1 MVIEF
6 AGLSLTHQDKNMISL
21 PRMGLLAAALFITGC
36 NEPIPPPSAIEQLAD
51 EYLDGLMEADALMGT
66 YYSIEGARHDRLPDN
81 SLAGIAKWQ
90 AKEDAWL
97 ARLNGMGAPTE
108 VGSRD
113 WVTHGLLKEQLEGA
127 VATRICRNELW
138 EASTTTSW
146 HTWLPFVF
154 DVQPLETADLRAQAL
169 SRLGAVPRY
178 INNEIANLREGLRLG
193 YSAPRVTVEAVPDQV
208 RSLIGP
214 DSIFMGP
221 AARNDGTDFEAA
233 VTKIYEE
240 QIAPALHRYA
250 DFIENEYLS
259 EARETLAVSG
269 NADGAACYPAL
280 VRAFVTVGV
289 PAEEIHAVGL
299 EQVANIRQEIQA
311 TLDEH
316 FGGGDVSDFL
326 RRVNEDPAFTF
337 DTEEAVLKYSTDA
350 LDAVKAAMPKAF
362 GVLPKADVL
371 VKPYPEFAESGSG
384 EYHSSSEDGTRPG
397 IFYIAV
403 TDPTGRSRSNQLAT
417 LHHETF
423 PGHHLQGAIALELGE
438 SQHPLARYLWNSG
451 YGEGWALYSERLA
464 DELGLYP
471 TPLDRIGLYSD
482 QIARASR
489 LVMDSGLHT
498 KGWTRQQAVDYMMA
512 NSGWAPVDIQN
523 EVDRYISWPAQATS
537 YMLGML
543 EIRRLRTKAEQALGE
558 DFDLRGFHDRVVG
571 MGSITLPMLEESVTA
586 WIAEQQAGG

>member
-1 MVIEF
+1 MNTSKLIQR
-6 AGLSLTHQDKNMISL
+6 GLSAGAIALV
-21 PRMGLLAAALFITGC
+21 LAACDNT
-36 NEPIPPPSAIEQLAD
+36 PPPPSAIEQLAD
-51 EYLDGLMEADALMGT
+51 EYLDELMASDALMGT

-81 SLAGIAKWQ
+81 SLAGIAAWQ
-90 AKEDAWL
+90 AKEDTWL
-97 ARLNGMGAPTE
+97 AELERIGAPAE
-108 VGSRD
+108 IGSRD

-127 VATRICRNELW
+127 AATRICRDELW
-138 EASTTTSW
+138 GASTTTSW

-154 DVQPLETADLRAQAL
+154 DIQPLETIELRAQAL
-169 SRLGAVPRY
+169 ARLGAVPTY
-178 INNEIANLREGLRLG
+178 IDNEIGNLREGLRLG

-214 DSIFMGP
+214 DSIFLGP
-221 AARNDGTDFEAA
+221 AARSDDPDFQSA
-233 VTKIYEE
+233 VAQIYNEE
-240 QIAPALHRYA
+240 ITPALIRYA
-250 DFIENEYLS
+250 DFIENEYLGR
-259 EARETLAVSG
+259 ARETLAVLG
-269 NADGAACYPAL
+269 NPDGEACYPTL
-280 VRAFVTVGV
+280 VRSFVTVAM
-289 PAEEIHAVGL
+289 PAAVIHAVGL
-299 EQVANIRQEIQA
+299 EQVASIREEIQV
-311 TLDEH
+311 TLNEH
-316 FGGGDVSDFL
+316 FGGGDVSEFL

-337 DTEEAVLKYSTDA
+337 DTEAAVLKYSTDA

-423 PGHHLQGAIALELGE
+423 PGHHLQGAIALELGDE
-438 SQHPLARYLWNSG
+438 QHPLARYLWNSG

-498 KGWTRQQAVDYMMA
+498 MGWTRQQAVDYMMA

-543 EIRRLRTKAEQALGE
+543 EIRRLRTLAETTLGE
-558 DFDLRGFHDRVVG
+558 DFDMRGFHDRVVG
-571 MGSITLPMLEESVTA
+571 MGSITLPMLEESIEA
-586 WIAEQQAGG
+586 WIAEQQTGG

>member
-1 MVIEF
+1 MNTLRIF
-6 AGLSLTHQDKNMISL
+6 ARGLTAGALTLVLTACTDT
-21 PRMGLLAAALFITGC
+21 A
-36 NEPIPPPSAIEQLAD
+36 PPPSAIEQLAD
-51 EYLDGLMEADALMGT
+51 EYLAELMDSDALMGT

-81 SLAGIAKWQ
+81 SLAAMAAWE

-97 ARLNGMGAPTE
+97 AELERIGTPE
-108 VGSRD
+108 DIGSRD

-127 VATRICRNELW
+127 AATRICRSELW
-138 EASTTTSW
+138 GASTTTSW

-154 DVQPLETADLRAQAL
+154 DIQPLETADLRAQAL
-169 SRLGAVPRY
+169 ARLGAVPTY
-178 INNEIANLREGLRLG
+178 IDNEIANLREGLRLG
-193 YSAPRVTVEAVPDQV
+193 YSAPRVTVEAVPGQV

-221 AARNDGTDFEAA
+221 ATRSDDPDFQAA
-233 VTKIYEE
+233 VTTIYEE

-269 NADGAACYPAL
+269 NPDGEACYPAL

-289 PAEEIHAVGL
+289 PAEQIHAVGL
-299 EQVANIRQEIQA
+299 EQVANIRQEIQV

-316 FGGGDVSDFL
+316 FGGGDVSAFL

-423 PGHHLQGAIALELGE
+423 PGHHLQGAIALELGDQ
-438 SQHPLARYLWNSG
+438 QHPLARYLWNSG

-498 KGWTRQQAVDYMMA
+498 MGWTRQQAVDYMMA

-523 EVDRYISWPAQATS
+523 EVDRYISWPGQATS

-543 EIRRLRTKAEQALGE
+543 EIRRLRTLAEDTLGE
-558 DFDLRGFHDRVVG
+558 DFDIRGFHDRVVG
-571 MGSITLPMLEESVTA
+571 MGSITLPMLEESVEA

>member
-1 MVIEF
+1 MNTSRIF
-6 AGLSLTHQDKNMISL
+6 ARGLTAGALTL
-21 PRMGLLAAALFITGC
+21 VLTACAETA
-36 NEPIPPPSAIEQLAD
+36 PPSSAIEQLAD
-51 EYLDGLMEADALMGT
+51 EYLAELMDSDALMGT
-66 YYSIEGARHDRLPDN
+66 YYSIEGARHDQLPDN
-81 SLAGIAKWQ
+81 SLAAMAAWE

-97 ARLNGMGAPTE
+97 AELERIGTPE
-108 VGSRD
+108 DIGSRD
-113 WVTHGLLKEQLEGA
+113 WVTYGLLKEQLEGA
-127 VATRICRNELW
+127 AATRICRNELW
-138 EASTTTSW
+138 GASTTTSW

-154 DVQPLETADLRAQAL
+154 DIQPLDTADARAQAL
-169 SRLGAVPRY
+169 SRLSAVPTY
-178 INNEIANLREGLRLG
+178 IDNEIANLREGLRLG
-193 YSAPRVTVEAVPDQV
+193 YSAPRVTVEAVPGQV

-221 AARNDGTDFEAA
+221 TTRSDDPEFQAA
-233 VTKIYEE
+233 VTTIYEA

-269 NADGAACYPAL
+269 NPDGEICYPAL

-289 PAEEIHAVGL
+289 PAEQIHAVGL
-299 EQVANIRQEIQA
+299 EQVAYIRQEIQV

-316 FGGGDVSDFL
+316 FGGGDVSAFL

-423 PGHHLQGAIALELGE
+423 PGHHLQGAIALELGDQ
-438 SQHPLARYLWNSG
+438 QHPLARYLWNSG

-464 DELGLYP
+464 DELGLYR

-498 KGWTRQQAVDYMMA
+498 MGWTRQQAVDYMMA

-523 EVDRYISWPAQATS
+523 EIDRYISWPAQATS

-543 EIRRLRTKAEQALGE
+543 EIRRLRTLAENALGD
-558 DFDLRGFHDRVVG
+558 DFDIRGFHDRVVG
-571 MGSITLPMLEESVTA
+571 MGSITLPMLEESVEA

>member
-1 MVIEF
+1 M
-6 AGLSLTHQDKNMISL
+6 LSLRPLS
-21 PRMGLLAAALFITGC
+21 ALITAIILTAC
-36 NEPIPPPSAIEQLAD
+36 TETTPPPSAIEQLAD
-51 EYLDGLMEADALMGT
+51 EYLEAMMEEDALMGT
-66 YYSIEGARHDRLPDN
+66 YYAIEGARHDRLPDN
-81 SLAGIAKWQ
+81 SLAGLADWQ
-90 AKEDAWL
+90 QKEDAWL
-97 ARLNGMGAPTE
+97 STLEDIPMPAE

-113 WVTHGLLKEQLEGA
+113 WVTYGLLKEQIQSA
-127 VATRICRNELW
+127 VGTRICRNELW
-138 EASTTTSW
+138 AASTTTSW
-146 HTWLPFVF
+146 HTWIPFVF
-154 DVQPLETADLRAQAL
+154 DIQPLETPELRAQAL
-169 SRLGAVPRY
+169 TRFAAMDTY
-178 INNEIANLREGLRLG
+178 IDNEIDNLREGLRLG
-193 YSAPRVTVEAVPDQV
+193 YSAPRVTVEAVPAQV

-214 DSIFMGP
+214 DSIFLGP
-221 AARNDGTDFEAA
+221 AQRTDDTAFTAA
-233 VTKIYEE
+233 VEQIYNE
-240 QIAPALHRYA
+240 QIAPALNRFA
-250 DFIENEYLS
+250 DFIENEYLA

-269 NADGAACYPAL
+269 NPNGEACYPAL
-280 VRAFVTVGV
+280 VRGFVTVGV

-299 EQVANIRQEIQA
+299 EQVAKIREEIQV

-316 FGGGDVSDFL
+316 FGGGDVSEFL

-337 DTEEAVLKYSTDA
+337 DTEEAVLQYSTDA

-403 TDPTGRSRSNQLAT
+403 TDPTGRSISNQLAT

-423 PGHHLQGAIALELGE
+423 PGHHLQGAIALELGDQ
-438 SQHPLARYLWNSG
+438 QHPLARYLWNSG

-498 KGWTRQQAVDYMMA
+498 LGWTRQQAVDYMMA

-523 EVDRYISWPAQATS
+523 EIDRYISWPAQATS
-537 YMLGML
+537 YMLGMI
-543 EIRRLRTKAEQALGE
+543 EIRRLRTLAEETLGE
-558 DFDLRGFHDRVVG
+558 NFDLRGFHDRVVG
-571 MGSITLPMLEESVTA
+571 MGSITLPMLEESIEV

>member
-1 MVIEF
+1 MTALRKLGAII
-6 AGLSLTHQDKNMISL
+6 AILLSTACSQ
-21 PRMGLLAAALFITGC
+21 PA
-36 NEPIPPPSAIEQLAD
+36 PPHSAIEQLAD
-51 EYLDGLMEADALMGT
+51 EYLDGLMKADALMGT

-81 SLAGIAKWQ
+81 SLAGIAAWQ

-97 ARLNGMGAPTE
+97 ARLKGVDAPTE
-108 VGSRD
+108 IGSRD

-138 EASTTTSW
+138 GASTTTSW

-154 DVQPLETADLRAQAL
+154 DIQPLETGALREQAL
-169 SRLGAVPRY
+169 ARLGAVPTF
-178 INNEIANLREGLRLG
+178 IDNEISNLREGLRLG
-193 YSAPRVTVEAVPDQV
+193 YSAPRVTVEAVPNQV

-221 AARNDGTDFEAA
+221 AGRSEDAAFTAA
-233 VTKIYEE
+233 VGRIYSE
-240 QIAPALHRYA
+240 QIAPALNRYA
-250 DFIENEYLS
+250 DFIEREYLPQ
-259 EARETLAVSG
+259 ARETLAVSG
-269 NADGAACYPAL
+269 NPNGAACYPAL

-299 EQVANIRQEIQA
+299 EQVANIRQEIQV

-316 FGGGDVSDFL
+316 FGGGDVSEFL

-337 DTEEAVLKYSTDA
+337 DTEAAVLQYSTDA

-423 PGHHLQGAIALELGE
+423 PGHHLQGAIALELGDA
-438 SQHPLARYLWNSG
+438 QHRLARYLWNSG

-498 KGWTRQQAVDYMMA
+498 MGWSRQQAVDYMLA

-543 EIRRLRTKAEQALGE
+543 EIRRLRRLAENTLGD
-558 DFDLRGFHDRVVG
+558 DFDMRSFHDRVVG
-571 MGSITLPMLEESVTA
+571 MGSITLPMLEESIEA
-586 WIAEQQAGG
+586 WIVEQQTAQ

>member
-1 MVIEF
+1 
-6 AGLSLTHQDKNMISL
+6 
-21 PRMGLLAAALFITGC
+21 
-36 NEPIPPPSAIEQLAD
+36 
-51 EYLDGLMEADALMGT
+51 MGT

-81 SLAGIAKWQ
+81 SLASIAAWQ
-90 AKEDAWL
+90 AREDAWL
-97 ARLNGMGAPTE
+97 AELERIGAPAE
-108 VGSRD
+108 IGSRD

-127 VATRICRNELW
+127 IATRICRDELW
-138 EASTTTSW
+138 GASTATSW

-154 DVQPLETADLRAQAL
+154 DIQPLETPDLRVQAL
-169 SRLGAVPRY
+169 SRLAAMPTY
-178 INNEIANLREGLRLG
+178 IDNEIANLREGLRLN

-214 DSIFMGP
+214 DSIFLGP
-221 AARNDGTDFEAA
+221 AMRSEDEAFAAA
-233 VTKIYEE
+233 VAQIYEDE
-240 QIAPALHRYA
+240 IAPALNRFA
-250 DFIENEYLS
+250 DFIQNDYLV
-259 EARETLAVSG
+259 EARDTLAVSG
-269 NADGAACYPAL
+269 NPNGEVCYPAL
-280 VRAFVTVGV
+280 VRSFVTVGV

-299 EQVANIRQEIQA
+299 EQVAKIRNEIQV
-311 TLDEH
+311 TLNEH
-316 FGGGDVSDFL
+316 FGGGDVSEFL

-350 LDAVKAAMPKAF
+350 LAAVKAAMPRAF

-384 EYHSSSEDGTRPG
+384 EYHSSSEDGSRPG

-423 PGHHLQGAIALELGE
+423 PGHHLQGAIALELGDR
-438 SQHPLARYLWNSG
+438 QHPLARYLWNSG

-471 TPLDRIGLYSD
+471 TPLDRVGLYSD

-498 KGWTRQQAVDYMMA
+498 LGWTRQQAVDYMMA

-523 EVDRYISWPAQATS
+523 EIDRYISWPGQATS

-543 EIRRLRTKAEQALGE
+543 EIRRLRTLAEDSLG
-558 DFDLRGFHDRVVG
+558 DNFDLRGFHDRVVG
-571 MGSITLPMLEESVTA
+571 MGSVTLPMLEESIEV
-586 WIAEQQAGG
+586 WIAEQQSGG

>member
-1 MVIEF
+1 M
-6 AGLSLTHQDKNMISL
+6 LSLRPLS
-21 PRMGLLAAALFITGC
+21 ALITAIILTAC
-36 NEPIPPPSAIEQLAD
+36 TETTPPPSAIEQLAD
-51 EYLDGLMEADALMGT
+51 EYLEAMMEEDALMGT
-66 YYSIEGARHDRLPDN
+66 YYAIEGARHDRLPDN
-81 SLAGIAKWQ
+81 SLAGLADWQ
-90 AKEDAWL
+90 QKEDAWL
-97 ARLNGMGAPTE
+97 STLEDIPMPAE

-113 WVTHGLLKEQLEGA
+113 WVTYGLLKEQIQSA
-127 VATRICRNELW
+127 VGTRICRNELW
-138 EASTTTSW
+138 AASTTTSW
-146 HTWLPFVF
+146 HTWIPFVF
-154 DVQPLETADLRAQAL
+154 DIQPLETPELRAQAL
-169 SRLGAVPRY
+169 TRFAAMDTY
-178 INNEIANLREGLRLG
+178 IDNEIDNLRKGLRLG
-193 YSAPRVTVEAVPDQV
+193 YSAPRVTVEAVPAQV

-214 DSIFMGP
+214 DSIFLGP
-221 AARNDGTDFEAA
+221 AQRTDDTAFTAA
-233 VTKIYEE
+233 VEQIYNE
-240 QIAPALHRYA
+240 QIAPALNRFA
-250 DFIENEYLS
+250 DFIENEYLA

-269 NADGAACYPAL
+269 NPNGEACYPAL
-280 VRAFVTVGV
+280 VRGFVTVGV

-299 EQVANIRQEIQA
+299 EQVAKIREEIQV

-316 FGGGDVSDFL
+316 FGGGDVSEFL

-337 DTEEAVLKYSTDA
+337 ETEEAVLQYSTDA
-350 LDAVKAAMPKAF
+350 LDAVKAAMPRAF

-403 TDPTGRSRSNQLAT
+403 TDPTGRSISNQLAT

-423 PGHHLQGAIALELGE
+423 PGHHLQGAIALELGDQ
-438 SQHPLARYLWNSG
+438 QHPLARYLWNSG

-498 KGWTRQQAVDYMMA
+498 LGWTRQQAVDYMMA

-523 EVDRYISWPAQATS
+523 EIDRYISWPAQATS
-537 YMLGML
+537 YMLGMI
-543 EIRRLRTKAEQALGE
+543 EIRRLRTLAEETLG
-558 DFDLRGFHDRVVG
+558 DNFDLRGFHDRVVG
-571 MGSITLPMLEESVTA
+571 MGSITLPMLAESIEV
-586 WIAEQQAGG
+586 WIAEQQARG

>member
-1 MVIEF
+1 MTHSTLIKRGF
-6 AGLSLTHQDKNMISL
+6 AASALTL
-21 PRMGLLAAALFITGC
+21 VLAGC
-36 NEPIPPPSAIEQLAD
+36 TEPAPSQSAIEQLAD
-51 EYLDGLMEADALMGT
+51 EYLDALMESDTLMGT

-81 SLAGIAKWQ
+81 SLAGIAAWQ
-90 AKEDAWL
+90 AREDAWL
-97 ARLNGMGAPTE
+97 AELERIGAPAE
-108 VGSRD
+108 IGSRD

-127 VATRICRNELW
+127 IATRICRDELW
-138 EASTTTSW
+138 GASTTTSW

-154 DVQPLETADLRAQAL
+154 DIQPLETPELRVQAL
-169 SRLGAVPRY
+169 SRLAAMPTY
-178 INNEIANLREGLRLG
+178 IDNEIANLREGLRLN

-214 DSIFMGP
+214 DSIFLGP
-221 AARNDGTDFEAA
+221 ATRSEDEAFAAA
-233 VTKIYEE
+233 VAQIYEDE
-240 QIAPALHRYA
+240 IAPALNRFA
-250 DFIENEYLS
+250 DFIQNDYLA
-259 EARETLAVSG
+259 EARDTLAVSG
-269 NADGAACYPAL
+269 NPNGEACYPAL
-280 VRAFVTVGV
+280 VRSFVTVGV

-299 EQVANIRQEIQA
+299 EQVAKIRNEIQV
-311 TLDEH
+311 TLNEH
-316 FGGGDVSDFL
+316 FGGGDVSEFL

-384 EYHSSSEDGTRPG
+384 EYHSSSEDGSRPG

-423 PGHHLQGAIALELGE
+423 PGHHLQGAISLELGDR
-438 SQHPLARYLWNSG
+438 QHPLARYLWNSG

-482 QIARASR
+482 QIARSSR

-498 KGWTRQQAVDYMMA
+498 LGWTRQQAVDYMMA

-523 EVDRYISWPAQATS
+523 EIDRYISWPGQATS

-543 EIRRLRTKAEQALGE
+543 EIRRLRTLAEDSLG
-558 DFDLRGFHDRVVG
+558 DNFDLRGFHDRVVG
-571 MGSITLPMLEESVTA
+571 MGSVTLPMLEESIEV
-586 WIAEQQAGG
+586 WIAEQQSGG

>member
-1 MVIEF
+1 MTALRKIG
-6 AGLSLTHQDKNMISL
+6 AITAILLSTACSQ
-21 PRMGLLAAALFITGC
+21 PT
-36 NEPIPPPSAIEQLAD
+36 PPPSAIEQLAD
-51 EYLDGLMEADALMGT
+51 EYLDGLMESDALMGT

-81 SLAGIAKWQ
+81 SLVGMAEWQ

-97 ARLNGMGAPTE
+97 ARLSGMGAPEE

-113 WVTHGLLKEQLEGA
+113 WVTYGLLKEQLEGDS
-127 VATRICRNELW
+127 ATRICRNELW
-138 EASTTTSW
+138 GASTTTSW

-154 DVQPLETADLRAQAL
+154 DVQPLETGALREQAL
-169 SRLGAVPRY
+169 ARLGAVPTF
-178 INNEIANLREGLRLG
+178 IDNEISNLREGLRLG
-193 YSAPRVTVEAVPDQV
+193 YSAPRVTVEAVPNQV

-214 DSIFMGP
+214 DSIFRGP
-221 AARNDGTDFEAA
+221 AGRSEDEAFTAA
-233 VTKIYEE
+233 VERIYTE
-240 QIAPALHRYA
+240 QIAPVLHRYA
-250 DFIENEYLS
+250 DFIEREYLPK
-259 EARETLAVSG
+259 ARETLAVSG
-269 NADGAACYPAL
+269 NPNGGACYPAL
-280 VRAFVTVGV
+280 VRAFVTVDV

-299 EQVANIRQEIQA
+299 EQVANIRQEIQV

-316 FGGGDVSDFL
+316 FGGGDVSEFL

-337 DTEEAVLKYSTDA
+337 DTEEAVLQYSTDA

-403 TDPTGRSRSNQLAT
+403 TDPTGRSRSNQRAT

-489 LVMDSGLHT
+489 LVLDSGLHT
-498 KGWTRQQAVDYMMA
+498 MGWTRQQAVDYMMG

-543 EIRRLRTKAEQALGE
+543 EIRRLRTEAEQALGE

>member
-1 MVIEF
+1 MKTSTLIQR
-6 AGLSLTHQDKNMISL
+6 GLSAGAIALV
-21 PRMGLLAAALFITGC
+21 LAACDNT
-36 NEPIPPPSAIEQLAD
+36 PPPRSAIEQLAD
-51 EYLDGLMEADALMGT
+51 EYLEGLMASDALMGT

-81 SLAGIAKWQ
+81 SLTGISAWQ
-90 AKEDAWL
+90 AKEDEWL
-97 ARLNGMGAPTE
+97 AELNRIGAPAE
-108 VGSRD
+108 IGSRD

-127 VATRICRNELW
+127 AATRICRDELW
-138 EASTTTSW
+138 GASTTTSW

-154 DVQPLETADLRAQAL
+154 DIQPLETADLRAQAL
-169 SRLGAVPRY
+169 ARLAAVPTY
-178 INNEIANLREGLRLG
+178 IDNEIANLREGLRLG
-193 YSAPRVTVEAVPDQV
+193 YSAPRVTVEAVPGQV

-221 AARNDGTDFEAA
+221 AVRSDDAA
-233 VTKIYEE
+233 FATNVKTIYDE
-240 QIAPALHRYA
+240 QIAPALTRYA
-250 DFIENEYLS
+250 DFIENEYLDK
-259 EARETLAVSG
+259 ARETLAVSG
-269 NADGAACYPAL
+269 NPDGEACYPAL
-280 VRAFVTVGV
+280 VRSFVTVAV

-299 EQVANIRQEIQA
+299 QQVANIREEIQV

-316 FGGGDVSDFL
+316 FGGGDVSTFL
-326 RRVNEDPAFTF
+326 RQVNEDPAFTF
-337 DTEEAVLKYSTDA
+337 DTEAAVLKYSTDA

-423 PGHHLQGAIALELGE
+423 PGHHLQGAIALELGDQ
-438 SQHPLARYLWNSG
+438 QHPLARYLWNSG

-498 KGWTRQQAVDYMMA
+498 MGWTRQQAVDYMMA

-523 EVDRYISWPAQATS
+523 EVDRYISWPGQATS

-543 EIRRLRTKAEQALGE
+543 EIRRLRTLAETTLGE
-558 DFDLRGFHDRVVG
+558 DFDIRGFHDRVVG
-571 MGSITLPMLEESVTA
+571 MGSITLPMLEESIEA
-586 WIAEQQAGG
+586 WIAEQQTGG

>member
-1 MVIEF
+1 MKTSTLIQR
-6 AGLSLTHQDKNMISL
+6 GLSAGAIALV
-21 PRMGLLAAALFITGC
+21 LAACDNT
-36 NEPIPPPSAIEQLAD
+36 PPPPSAIEQLAD
-51 EYLDGLMEADALMGT
+51 EYLEGLMASDALMGT

-81 SLAGIAKWQ
+81 SLAGISAWQ

-97 ARLNGMGAPTE
+97 AELERIGTPAAI
-108 VGSRD
+108 GSRD

-127 VATRICRNELW
+127 AATRICRDELW
-138 EASTTTSW
+138 GASTTTSW

-154 DVQPLETADLRAQAL
+154 DIQPLETADLRDQAL
-169 SRLGAVPRY
+169 ARLAAVPTY
-178 INNEIANLREGLRLG
+178 IDNEIANLREGLRLG
-193 YSAPRVTVEAVPDQV
+193 YSAPRVTVEAVPAQV

-214 DSIFMGP
+214 DSIFLGP
-221 AARNDGTDFEAA
+221 AQRSDDAAFSEAA
-233 VTKIYEE
+233 EQIYYEE
-240 QIAPALHRYA
+240 IAPALNRFA
-250 DFIENEYLS
+250 DFIENEYLGQ
-259 EARETLAVSG
+259 ARETLAVSG
-269 NADGAACYPAL
+269 NPDGEACYPAL
-280 VRAFVTVGV
+280 VRSFVTVAV

-299 EQVANIRQEIQA
+299 QQVANIREEIQV

-316 FGGGDVSDFL
+316 FGGGDVSAFL
-326 RRVNEDPAFTF
+326 RQVNEDPAFTF
-337 DTEEAVLKYSTDA
+337 DTEAAVLKYSTDA

-423 PGHHLQGAIALELGE
+423 PGHHLQGAIALELGDQ
-438 SQHPLARYLWNSG
+438 QHPLARYLWNSG

-498 KGWTRQQAVDYMMA
+498 MGWTRQQAVDYMMA

-543 EIRRLRTKAEQALGE
+543 EIRRLRTLAETTLGE
-558 DFDLRGFHDRVVG
+558 DFDIRGFHDRVVG
-571 MGSITLPMLEESVTA
+571 MGSITLPMLEESVEA
-586 WIAEQQAGG
+586 WIAEQQTGG

>member
-1 MVIEF
+1 
-6 AGLSLTHQDKNMISL
+6 MISPL
-21 PRMGLLAAALFITGC
+21 RMGLLAAVLFITAC
-36 NEPIPPPSAIEQLAD
+36 SQPAPPPSAIERLAD
-51 EYLDGLMEADALMGT
+51 EYLDSLMESDALMGT

-81 SLAGIAKWQ
+81 SLAGIAEWQ

-97 ARLNGMGAPTE
+97 VRLNGMGAPEE

-113 WVTHGLLKEQLEGA
+113 WVTYGLLKEQLEGDS
-127 VATRICRNELW
+127 ATRICRNELW
-138 EASTTTSW
+138 GASTTTSW

-154 DVQPLETADLRAQAL
+154 DVQPLETGALREQAL
-169 SRLGAVPRY
+169 ARLGAVPTF
-178 INNEIANLREGLRLG
+178 IDNEISNLREGLRLG
-193 YSAPRVTVEAVPDQV
+193 YSAPRVTVEAVPNQV

-221 AARNDGTDFEAA
+221 AGRSEDEAFTAA
-233 VTKIYEE
+233 VERIYTE

-250 DFIENEYLS
+250 DFIEREYLPQ
-259 EARETLAVSG
+259 ARETLAVSG
-269 NADGAACYPAL
+269 NPNGRACYPAL
-280 VRAFVTVGV
+280 VRAFVTVDV

-299 EQVANIRQEIQA
+299 EQVANIRNEIQV

-316 FGGGDVSDFL
+316 FGGGDVSEFL

-337 DTEEAVLKYSTDA
+337 DTEEAVLQYSIDA

-403 TDPTGRSRSNQLAT
+403 TDPTGRSRSNQRAT

-423 PGHHLQGAIALELGE
+423 PGHHLQGAIALELGNQ
-438 SQHPLARYLWNSG
+438 QHPLARYLWNSG

-464 DELGLYP
+464 DELGLYL

-543 EIRRLRTKAEQALGE
+543 EIRRLRTLAEETLG
-558 DFDLRGFHDRVVG
+558 DNFDLRGFHDRVVG

-586 WIAEQQAGG
+586 WIAEQQAGS

>member
-1 MVIEF
+1 MTALRKIG
-6 AGLSLTHQDKNMISL
+6 AITAILLSTACSQ
-21 PRMGLLAAALFITGC
+21 PT
-36 NEPIPPPSAIEQLAD
+36 PPPSAIEQLAD
-51 EYLDGLMEADALMGT
+51 EYLDGLMESDALMGT

-81 SLAGIAKWQ
+81 SLVGIAEWQ

-97 ARLNGMGAPTE
+97 ARLNGMGAPEE

-113 WVTHGLLKEQLEGA
+113 WVTYGLLKEQLEGDS
-127 VATRICRNELW
+127 ATRICRNELW
-138 EASTTTSW
+138 GASTTTSW

-154 DVQPLETADLRAQAL
+154 DVQPLETGALREQAL
-169 SRLGAVPRY
+169 ARLGAVPTF
-178 INNEIANLREGLRLG
+178 IDNEISNLREGLRLG
-193 YSAPRVTVEAVPDQV
+193 YSAPRVTVEAVPNQV

-221 AARNDGTDFEAA
+221 AGRSEDEAFTAA
-233 VTKIYEE
+233 VERIYTE

-250 DFIENEYLS
+250 DFIEREYLPK
-259 EARETLAVSG
+259 ARETLAVSG
-269 NADGAACYPAL
+269 NPDGAACYPAL

-299 EQVANIRQEIQA
+299 EQVANIRNEIQV

-316 FGGGDVSDFL
+316 FGGGDVSEFL

-337 DTEEAVLKYSTDA
+337 DTEEAVLQYSTDA

-403 TDPTGRSRSNQLAT
+403 TDPTGRSRSNQRAT

-438 SQHPLARYLWNSG
+438 SQHPLARYLWN
-451 YGEGWALYSERLA
+451 
-464 DELGLYP
+464 
-471 TPLDRIGLYSD
+471 
-482 QIARASR
+482 
-489 LVMDSGLHT
+489 
-498 KGWTRQQAVDYMMA
+498 
-512 NSGWAPVDIQN
+512 
-523 EVDRYISWPAQATS
+523 
-537 YMLGML
+537 
-543 EIRRLRTKAEQALGE
+543 
-558 DFDLRGFHDRVVG
+558 
-571 MGSITLPMLEESVTA
+571 
-586 WIAEQQAGG
+586 

>member
-1 MVIEF
+1 MTHSTLIKRGF
-6 AGLSLTHQDKNMISL
+6 AASALTL
-21 PRMGLLAAALFITGC
+21 VLAGC
-36 NEPIPPPSAIEQLAD
+36 TEPAPSQSAIEQLAD
-51 EYLDGLMEADALMGT
+51 EYLDALMESDTLMGT

-81 SLAGIAKWQ
+81 SLAGIAAWQ
-90 AKEDAWL
+90 AREDAWL
-97 ARLNGMGAPTE
+97 AELERIGAPAE
-108 VGSRD
+108 IGSRD

-127 VATRICRNELW
+127 IATRICRDELW
-138 EASTTTSW
+138 GASTTTSW

-154 DVQPLETADLRAQAL
+154 DIQPLETPELRVQAL
-169 SRLGAVPRY
+169 SRLAAMPTY
-178 INNEIANLREGLRLG
+178 IDNEIANLREGLRLN

-214 DSIFMGP
+214 DSIFLGP
-221 AARNDGTDFEAA
+221 ATRSEDEAFAAA
-233 VTKIYEE
+233 VAQIYEDE
-240 QIAPALHRYA
+240 IAPALNRFA
-250 DFIENEYLS
+250 DFIQNDYLA
-259 EARETLAVSG
+259 EARDTLAVSG
-269 NADGAACYPAL
+269 NPNGEVCYPAL
-280 VRAFVTVGV
+280 VRSFVTVGV

-299 EQVANIRQEIQA
+299 EQVAKIRNEIQV
-311 TLDEH
+311 TLNEH
-316 FGGGDVSDFL
+316 FGGGDVSEFL

-350 LDAVKAAMPKAF
+350 LDAVKAAMPTAF

-384 EYHSSSEDGTRPG
+384 EYHSSSEDGSRPG

-423 PGHHLQGAIALELGE
+423 PGHHLQGAIALELGDR
-438 SQHPLARYLWNSG
+438 QHPLARYLWNSG

-498 KGWTRQQAVDYMMA
+498 LGWTRQQAVDYMMA

-523 EVDRYISWPAQATS
+523 EIDRYISWPGQATS

-543 EIRRLRTKAEQALGE
+543 EIRRLRTLAEDSLG
-558 DFDLRGFHDRVVG
+558 DNFDLRGFHDRVVG
-571 MGSITLPMLEESVTA
+571 MGSVTLPMLEESIEV

>member
-1 MVIEF
+1 M
-6 AGLSLTHQDKNMISL
+6 LSLRPLS
-21 PRMGLLAAALFITGC
+21 ALITAIILTAC
-36 NEPIPPPSAIEQLAD
+36 TETTPPPSAIEQLAD
-51 EYLDGLMEADALMGT
+51 EYLEAMMEEDALMGT
-66 YYSIEGARHDRLPDN
+66 YYAIEGARHDRLPDN
-81 SLAGIAKWQ
+81 SLAGLADWQ
-90 AKEDAWL
+90 QKEDAWL
-97 ARLNGMGAPTE
+97 SALEDIPVPAE

-113 WVTHGLLKEQLEGA
+113 WVTYGLLKEQIQSA
-127 VATRICRNELW
+127 VGTRICRNELW
-138 EASTTTSW
+138 AASTTTSW
-146 HTWLPFVF
+146 HTWIPFVF
-154 DVQPLETADLRAQAL
+154 DIQPLETPELRAQAL
-169 SRLGAVPRY
+169 TRFAAMDTY
-178 INNEIANLREGLRLG
+178 IDNEIDNLREGLRLG
-193 YSAPRVTVEAVPDQV
+193 YSAPRVTVEAVPAQV

-214 DSIFMGP
+214 DSIFLGP
-221 AARNDGTDFEAA
+221 AQRTDDTAFTAA
-233 VTKIYEE
+233 VEQIYNE
-240 QIAPALHRYA
+240 QIAPALNRFA
-250 DFIENEYLS
+250 DFIENEYLA

-269 NADGAACYPAL
+269 NPNGEACYPAL
-280 VRAFVTVGV
+280 VRGFVTVGV

-299 EQVANIRQEIQA
+299 EQVAKIREEIQV

-316 FGGGDVSDFL
+316 FGGGDVSEFL

-337 DTEEAVLKYSTDA
+337 ETEEAVLQYSTDA
-350 LDAVKAAMPKAF
+350 LDAVKAAMPRAF

-403 TDPTGRSRSNQLAT
+403 TDPTGRSISNQLAT

-423 PGHHLQGAIALELGE
+423 PGHHLQGAIALELGDQ
-438 SQHPLARYLWNSG
+438 QHPLARYLWNSG

-498 KGWTRQQAVDYMMA
+498 LGWTRQQAVDYMMA

-523 EVDRYISWPAQATS
+523 EIDRYISWPAQATS
-537 YMLGML
+537 YMLGMI
-543 EIRRLRTKAEQALGE
+543 EIRRLRALAEETLG
-558 DFDLRGFHDRVVG
+558 DNFDLRGFHDRVVG
-571 MGSITLPMLEESVTA
+571 MGSITLPMLEESIKV
-586 WIAEQQAGG
+586 WIAEQQARG

>member
-1 MVIEF
+1 MKISTLIQR
-6 AGLSLTHQDKNMISL
+6 GLSA
-21 PRMGLLAAALFITGC
+21 GALALVLAGC
-36 NEPIPPPSAIEQLAD
+36 ENTSPPTSAIEQLAD
-51 EYLDGLMEADALMGT
+51 EYLEGLMASDALMGT

-81 SLAGIAKWQ
+81 SLAGISAWQ

-97 ARLNGMGAPTE
+97 AELKRIGAPAE
-108 VGSRD
+108 IGSRD

-127 VATRICRNELW
+127 AATRICRDELW
-138 EASTTTSW
+138 GASTTTSW

-154 DVQPLETADLRAQAL
+154 DIQPLETADLREQAL
-169 SRLGAVPRY
+169 ARLAAVPMY
-178 INNEIANLREGLRLG
+178 IDNEIANLREGLRRG
-193 YSAPRVTVEAVPDQV
+193 YSAPRVTVEAVPGQV

-221 AARNDGTDFEAA
+221 AARSDDAAFVAA
-233 VTKIYEE
+233 VKKVYDE
-240 QIAPALHRYA
+240 QIAPALTRYA
-250 DFIENEYLS
+250 DFIENEYLDQ
-259 EARETLAVSG
+259 ARETLAVSG
-269 NADGAACYPAL
+269 NPDGEACYPAL
-280 VRAFVTVGV
+280 VRSFVTVAV

-299 EQVANIRQEIQA
+299 QQVANIREEIQV

-316 FGGGDVSDFL
+316 FGGGDVSMFL
-326 RRVNEDPAFTF
+326 RQVNEDPAFTF
-337 DTEEAVLKYSTDA
+337 DTEDAVLKYSTDA

-423 PGHHLQGAIALELGE
+423 PGHHLQGAIALELGDQ
-438 SQHPLARYLWNSG
+438 QHPLARYLWNSG

-498 KGWTRQQAVDYMMA
+498 MGWTRQQAVDYMMA

-523 EVDRYISWPAQATS
+523 EVDRYISWPGQATS

-543 EIRRLRTKAEQALGE
+543 EIRRLRTLAETTLGE
-558 DFDLRGFHDRVVG
+558 DFDMRGFHDRVVG
-571 MGSITLPMLEESVTA
+571 MGSITLPMLEESIEA

>member
-1 MVIEF
+1 MKTSTLIQR
-6 AGLSLTHQDKNMISL
+6 GLSAGAIALV
-21 PRMGLLAAALFITGC
+21 LAACDNT
-36 NEPIPPPSAIEQLAD
+36 PPPPSAIEQLAD
-51 EYLDGLMEADALMGT
+51 EYLEGLMASDALMGT

-81 SLAGIAKWQ
+81 SLTGISAWQ

-97 ARLNGMGAPTE
+97 AELERIGAPAE
-108 VGSRD
+108 IGSRD
-113 WVTHGLLKEQLEGA
+113 WVTYGLLKEQLEGA
-127 VATRICRNELW
+127 AATRICRDELW
-138 EASTTTSW
+138 GASTTTSW

-154 DVQPLETADLRAQAL
+154 DIQPLDTIELRAQAL
-169 SRLGAVPRY
+169 ARLAAVPTY
-178 INNEIANLREGLRLG
+178 IDNEIANLREGLRLG
-193 YSAPRVTVEAVPDQV
+193 YSAPRVTVEAVPGQV

-221 AARNDGTDFEAA
+221 AVRSDDAA
-233 VTKIYEE
+233 FATNVKTIYDE
-240 QIAPALHRYA
+240 QIAPALTRYA
-250 DFIENEYLS
+250 DFIENEYLDK
-259 EARETLAVSG
+259 ARETLAVSG
-269 NADGAACYPAL
+269 NTDGEACYPAL
-280 VRAFVTVGV
+280 VRSFVTVAV

-299 EQVANIRQEIQA
+299 QQVANIREEIQV

-316 FGGGDVSDFL
+316 FGGGDVSMFL
-326 RRVNEDPAFTF
+326 RQVNEDPAFTF
-337 DTEEAVLKYSTDA
+337 DTEDAVLKYSTDA

-423 PGHHLQGAIALELGE
+423 PGHHLQGAIALELGDQ
-438 SQHPLARYLWNSG
+438 QHPLARYLWNSG

-498 KGWTRQQAVDYMMA
+498 MGWTRQQAVDYMMA

-523 EVDRYISWPAQATS
+523 EVDRYISWPGQATS

-543 EIRRLRTKAEQALGE
+543 EIRRLRTLAETTLGE
-558 DFDLRGFHDRVVG
+558 DFDIRGFHDRVVG
-571 MGSITLPMLEESVTA
+571 MGSITLPMLEESIEA
-586 WIAEQQAGG
+586 WIAERQTGG

>member
-1 MVIEF
+1 MNTF
-6 AGLSLTHQDKNMISL
+6 KTLTRCLSAGAFTLVVTACADRA
-21 PRMGLLAAALFITGC
+21 PA
-36 NEPIPPPSAIEQLAD
+36 PSAIEQLAD
-51 EYLDGLMEADALMGT
+51 DYLAELKESDALMGT
-66 YYSIEGARHDRLPDN
+66 YYSIDGSRHDRLPDN
-81 SLAGIAKWQ
+81 SLAAMAAWE

-97 ARLNGMGAPTE
+97 AKLARIGAPAE
-108 VGSRD
+108 IGSRD
-113 WVTHGLLKEQLEGA
+113 WVTYGLLKEQLEGA
-127 VATRICRNELW
+127 TATRICRNELW
-138 EASTTTSW
+138 GASTTTSW

-154 DVQPLETADLRAQAL
+154 DIQPLETTDLRAQAL
-169 SRLGAVPRY
+169 ARLGAVRTY
-178 INNEIANLREGLRLG
+178 IDNEIANLREGLRLG

-214 DSIFMGP
+214 DSIFVGP
-221 AARNDGTDFEAA
+221 AARSDDTDFQAA
-233 VTKIYEE
+233 VTEIYDE

-250 DFIENEYLS
+250 DFIEYEYLR
-259 EARETLAVSG
+259 EARETLAVLG
-269 NADGAACYPAL
+269 NLDGEACYPAL

-289 PAEEIHAVGL
+289 PAKQIHAVGL
-299 EQVANIRQEIQA
+299 EQVANIRQELQV

-316 FGGGDVSDFL
+316 FGGGDVSEFL

-337 DTEEAVLKYSTDA
+337 DTEQAVLKYSTDA
-350 LDAVKAAMPKAF
+350 LDAAKAAMPKAF

-371 VKPYPEFAESGSG
+371 VKPYPEFAKSGSG

-423 PGHHLQGAIALELGE
+423 PGHHLQGAIALELGDQ
-438 SQHPLARYLWNSG
+438 QHPLARYLWNSG

-489 LVMDSGLHT
+489 LVIDSGLHT
-498 KGWTRQQAVDYMMA
+498 MGWTRQQAVDYMMA

-523 EVDRYISWPAQATS
+523 EIDRYISWPGQATS

-543 EIRRLRTKAEQALGE
+543 EIRRLRALAENTLGD
-558 DFDLRGFHDRVVG
+558 DFDIRGFHDRVVG
-571 MGSITLPMLEESVTA
+571 MGSITLPMLEVSVEA
-586 WIAEQQAGG
+586 WIAEQQTGG

>member
-1 MVIEF
+1 M
-6 AGLSLTHQDKNMISL
+6 
-21 PRMGLLAAALFITGC
+21 R
-36 NEPIPPPSAIEQLAD
+36 
-51 EYLDGLMEADALMGT
+51 
-66 YYSIEGARHDRLPDN
+66 GA
-81 SLAGIAKWQ
+81 
-90 AKEDAWL
+90 
-97 ARLNGMGAPTE
+97 T
-108 VGSRD
+108 
-113 WVTHGLLKEQLEGA
+113 
-127 VATRICRNELW
+127 ATRICRDELW
-138 EASTTTSW
+138 GASTTTSW

-154 DVQPLETADLRAQAL
+154 DIQPLESAELREQAIA
-169 SRLGAVPRY
+169 RLGAVPTY
-178 INNEIANLREGLRLG
+178 IDNEIANLREGLRLG
-193 YSAPRVTVEAVPDQV
+193 YSAPRVTVEAVPGQV

-221 AARNDGTDFEAA
+221 AARSDDAAFAAA
-233 VTKIYEE
+233 VKKVYDE
-240 QIAPALHRYA
+240 QIAPALTRYA
-250 DFIENEYLS
+250 DFIENEYLDQ
-259 EARETLAVSG
+259 ARETLAVSG
-269 NADGAACYPAL
+269 NPNGEACYPAL
-280 VRAFVTVGV
+280 VRSFVTVAV

-299 EQVANIRQEIQA
+299 KQVANIRKEIQI

-316 FGGGDVSDFL
+316 FGGGDVSTFL
-326 RRVNEDPAFTF
+326 RQVNEDPAFTF
-337 DTEEAVLKYSTDA
+337 DTEAAVLKYSTDA
-350 LDAVKAAMPKAF
+350 LDAVKAAMPNAF

-423 PGHHLQGAIALELGE
+423 PGHHLQGAIALELGDQ
-438 SQHPLARYLWNSG
+438 QHPLARYLWNSG

-498 KGWTRQQAVDYMMA
+498 MGWTRQQAVDYMMA

-543 EIRRLRTKAEQALGE
+543 EIRRLRTLAETKLGE
-558 DFDLRGFHDRVVG
+558 DFDMRGFHDRVVG
-571 MGSITLPMLEESVTA
+571 MGSITLPMLEESIEA
-586 WIAEQQAGG
+586 WITEQQTSG

>member
-1 MVIEF
+1 MDGI
-6 AGLSLTHQDKNMISL
+6 GSGKLTSMTHAKLIK
-21 PRMGLLAAALFITGC
+21 RGLAASALTLVLAGC
-36 NEPIPPPSAIEQLAD
+36 TEPTPPQSAIEQLAD
-51 EYLDGLMEADALMGT
+51 KYLDALMESDTLMGT

-81 SLAGIAKWQ
+81 SLAGIAAWQ
-90 AKEDAWL
+90 AREDAWL
-97 ARLNGMGAPTE
+97 EELERVGAPVE
-108 VGSRD
+108 IGSRD
-113 WVTHGLLKEQLEGA
+113 WVTYGLLKEQLEGA
-127 VATRICRNELW
+127 IATRLCHDELW
-138 EASTTTSW
+138 GASTTTSW

-154 DVQPLETADLRAQAL
+154 DIQPLETPELRAQAL
-169 SRLGAVPRY
+169 SRLTAMPTY
-178 INNEIANLREGLRLG
+178 IDNEIANLREGLRLS

-214 DSIFMGP
+214 DSIFLGP
-221 AARNDGTDFEAA
+221 ATRSDDKAFADA
-233 VTKIYEE
+233 VAQIYEE
-240 QIAPALHRYA
+240 QIAPALNRYA
-250 DFIENEYLS
+250 DFIQNDYLA

-269 NADGAACYPAL
+269 NPDGEACYPAL
-280 VRAFVTVGV
+280 VRSFVTVGV
-289 PAEEIHAVGL
+289 PAEQIHAVGR
-299 EQVANIRQEIQA
+299 EQVAKIREEIQI
-311 TLDEH
+311 TLNTH
-316 FGGGDVSDFL
+316 FGGGDVSAFL

-337 DTEEAVLKYSTDA
+337 DTEEAVLQYSTEA

-384 EYHSSSEDGTRPG
+384 EYHSSSEDGSRPG

-403 TDPTGRSRSNQLAT
+403 ADPTGRSISNQLAT

-423 PGHHLQGAIALELGE
+423 PGHHLQGAIALELGDQ
-438 SQHPLARYLWNSG
+438 QHPLARYLWNSG

-498 KGWTRQQAVDYMMA
+498 MGWTRQQAVDYMMA

-523 EVDRYISWPAQATS
+523 EVDRYISWPGQATS
-537 YMLGML
+537 YMLGMI
-543 EIRRLRTKAEQALGE
+543 EIRRLRTLAEETLG
-558 DFDLRGFHDRVVG
+558 DNFDLRSFHDRVVG
-571 MGSITLPMLEESVTA
+571 MGSITLPMLEESIEA

>member
-1 MVIEF
+1 MKTSTLIQR
-6 AGLSLTHQDKNMISL
+6 GLSAGALAL
-21 PRMGLLAAALFITGC
+21 VLAACDNT
-36 NEPIPPPSAIEQLAD
+36 PPPPSAIEQLAD
-51 EYLDGLMEADALMGT
+51 EYLEGLMASDALMGT

-81 SLAGIAKWQ
+81 SLAGISAWQ
-90 AKEDAWL
+90 SKEDAWL
-97 ARLNGMGAPTE
+97 AELKRIGTPAAI
-108 VGSRD
+108 GSRD

-127 VATRICRNELW
+127 AATRICRDELW
-138 EASTTTSW
+138 GASTTTSW

-154 DVQPLETADLRAQAL
+154 DIQPLVTADLREQAL
-169 SRLGAVPRY
+169 ARLGAVPTY
-178 INNEIANLREGLRLG
+178 IDNEIANLREGLRLG
-193 YSAPRVTVEAVPDQV
+193 YSAPRVTVEAVPGQV

-221 AARNDGTDFEAA
+221 AVRSDDAA
-233 VTKIYEE
+233 FATNVKTIYDE
-240 QIAPALHRYA
+240 QIAPALTRYA
-250 DFIENEYLS
+250 DFIENEYLGQ
-259 EARETLAVSG
+259 AREMLAVSG
-269 NADGAACYPAL
+269 NPDGEACYPAL
-280 VRAFVTVGV
+280 VRSFVTVAV

-299 EQVANIRQEIQA
+299 QQVAIIREEIQV

-316 FGGGDVSDFL
+316 FGGGDVSMFL
-326 RRVNEDPAFTF
+326 RQVNEDSAFTF
-337 DTEEAVLKYSTDA
+337 DTEAAVLKYSTDA

-423 PGHHLQGAIALELGE
+423 PGHHLQGAIALELGDK
-438 SQHPLARYLWNSG
+438 QHPLARYLWNSG

-498 KGWTRQQAVDYMMA
+498 MGWTRQQAVDYMMA

-523 EVDRYISWPAQATS
+523 EVDRYISWPGQATS

-543 EIRRLRTKAEQALGE
+543 EIRRLRTLAETTLGE
-558 DFDLRGFHDRVVG
+558 DFDMRGFHDRVVG
-571 MGSITLPMLEESVTA
+571 MGSITLPMLEESIEA